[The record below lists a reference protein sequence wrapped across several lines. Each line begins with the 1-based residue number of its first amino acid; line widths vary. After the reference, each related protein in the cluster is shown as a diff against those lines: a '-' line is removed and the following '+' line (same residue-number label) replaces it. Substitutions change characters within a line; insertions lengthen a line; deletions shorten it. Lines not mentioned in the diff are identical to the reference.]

1 MVHNAG
7 LFWLARSFE
16 IRPGEITVSFLP
28 PIPAGLP
35 DAEFMARLD
44 TAIYDERDRLVAQ
57 ARSKA

>member
-1 MVHNAG
+1 
-7 LFWLARSFE
+7 
-16 IRPGEITVSFLP
+16 LP

-57 ARSKA
+57 AREAA